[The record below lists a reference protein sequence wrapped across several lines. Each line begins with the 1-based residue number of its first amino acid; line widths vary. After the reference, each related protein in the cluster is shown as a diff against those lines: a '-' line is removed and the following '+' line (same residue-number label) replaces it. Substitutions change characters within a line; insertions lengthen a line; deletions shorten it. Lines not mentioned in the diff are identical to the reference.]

1 MRKHP
6 PLAPPPAK
14 ILVIAL
20 RHLGDV
26 LLITPLVH
34 SLHEAYSQAQIDVLV
49 FSNTAAILEGN
60 PDINRIITTPLRPT
74 RADYRHLV
82 SQLFRRYN
90 LAVITQTGDRPFIYG
105 FLAAPERVAV
115 VPKKDQKGA
124 WKRHLVQYWTEF
136 DDENTHTVLQLL
148 KLADLVGAARNY
160 TLSPPQ
166 SADNQSTSV
175 LSKNSHYAVIHTYP
189 MWHYKRW
196 TINGWVETAQF
207 LQNSGCKVV
216 LSGGPA
222 PEEIDYVNQIHRQLS
237 PEVLNLAGKT
247 SISQL
252 ADLIG
257 KAKLY
262 IGPDTGITH
271 LAAATG
277 VPVIALYGPTNPV
290 KWAPWPINYNSD
302 ENPFRKLG
310 DQRVNNVY
318 LIQGIAD
325 CVPCHQEGCD
335 RNRQS
340 RSACLE
346 NITPEAIKKTILQI
360 LHQEQR
366 QQQQTTHAL

>member
-1 MRKHP
+1 MNKHP
-6 PLAPPPAK
+6 LPVPPARV
-14 ILVIAL
+14 LVIAL

-26 LLITPLVH
+26 LLITPLIR
-34 SLHEAYSQAQIDVLV
+34 SLREAYPKTQIDALV

-60 PDINRIITTPLRPT
+60 PDIAQIITTPLRPT
-74 RADYRHLV
+74 RAEFWRLV
-82 SQLFRRYN
+82 SQLFRKYH

-105 FLAAPERVAV
+105 FLASSERVAV

-124 WKRHLVQYWTEF
+124 WKRHLARYWTEF
-136 DDENTHTVLQLL
+136 DNENTHTVLQLL
-148 KLADLVGAARNY
+148 KLADLLGIARNY
-160 TLSPPQ
+160 TLVPPQ
-166 SADNQSTSV
+166 PIDNQAIPA
-175 LSKNSHYAVIHTYP
+175 LSNNAAYAVLHAYP

-207 LQNSGCKVV
+207 LQDSGLKVI

-222 PEEIDYVNQIHRQLS
+222 PEEIDYVSQIHQQLS
-237 PEVLNLAGKT
+237 PEALNLAGKT

-252 ADLIG
+252 AGIIG

-290 KWAPWPINYNSD
+290 KWAPWPSHYSSD

-310 DQRVNNVY
+310 DQQVNNVH
-318 LIQGIAD
+318 LIQGVAD

-346 NITPEAIKKTILQI
+346 NISPESVKKIILQV
-360 LHQEQR
+360 LTKNTTNNK
-366 QQQQTTHAL
+366 QTMHAL

>member
-1 MRKHP
+1 MKKHP
-6 PLAPPPAK
+6 PLAPPAR

-26 LLITPLVH
+26 LLTTPLIR
-34 SLHEAYSQAQIDVLV
+34 SLHEAYPQAQIDVLV
-49 FSNTAAILEGN
+49 YSNTAAILEGN
-60 PDINRIITTPLRPT
+60 PDINRIITTPLRPA
-74 RADYRHLV
+74 RADYRRLI
-82 SQLFRRYN
+82 SQLFRRYD

-105 FLAAPERVAV
+105 FLAAPERIAV
-115 VPKKDQKGA
+115 VPKKDQKSA
-124 WKRHLVQYWTEF
+124 WKRHFVQYWAEF

-148 KLADLVGAARNY
+148 RLTDLLDIPRNH
-160 TLSPPQ
+160 TLVPPQ
-166 SADNQSTSV
+166 STDNQTNPFSSD
-175 LSKNSHYAVIHTYP
+175 NSAYAVIHAYP

-196 TINGWVETAQF
+196 TIDGWVETAQF
-207 LQNSGCKVV
+207 LRDSGLKIV

-237 PEVLNLAGKT
+237 SEALNLAGKT
-247 SISQL
+247 SVSQL
-252 ADLIG
+252 ADIIS

-271 LAAATG
+271 LAAAAG

-302 ENPFRKLG
+302 ENPFQKLG
-310 DQRVNNVY
+310 NQQVNNVY
-318 LIQGIAD
+318 LIQGVAD

-335 RNRQS
+335 QNRQS

-346 NITPEAIKKTILQI
+346 NISSDTIKNAILQV
-360 LHQEQR
+360 LNLEP
-366 QQQQTTHAL
+366 L

>member
-1 MRKHP
+1 MKKYP
-6 PLAPPPAK
+6 SLASPSR

-26 LLITPLVH
+26 LLITPLVR
-34 SLHEAYSQAQIDVLV
+34 SLHEAYPQAQIDVLV
-49 FSNTAAILEGN
+49 FDNTAAILEGN

-74 RADYRHLV
+74 RADYQYLV
-82 SQLFRRYN
+82 SQLFRRYS

-105 FLAAPERVAV
+105 LLAASTRVAV

-124 WKRHLVQYWTEF
+124 WKRYLVQYWTEF

-148 KLADLVGAARNY
+148 KLTDLLGIARNY
-160 TLSPPQ
+160 TLVSPQPTDYQ
-166 SADNQSTSV
+166 ALPAFSGSSA
-175 LSKNSHYAVIHTYP
+175 YAVLHAYP

-196 TINGWVETAQF
+196 TINGWIETAQF
-207 LQNSGCKVV
+207 LQDSGLKVV

-222 PEEIDYVNQIHRQLS
+222 PEEVDYVNEIHRQLS
-237 PEVLNLAGKT
+237 PEVLNLTGKT
-247 SISQL
+247 TISQL
-252 ADLIG
+252 ADIIS
-257 KAKLY
+257 KATLY

-271 LAAATG
+271 LAAAMG

-290 KWAPWPINYNSD
+290 KWAPWPTNYDSD

-310 DQRVNNVY
+310 DQQVNNIY

-346 NITPEAIKKTILQI
+346 NISPESIKKAILQV
-360 LHQEQR
+360 LNQEQR
-366 QQQQTTHAL
+366 QQ